1 MNFNLYYKLYYFT
14 DYYLHLFIMNEND
27 LQIKK
32 NQIYNTRKLKQK
44 NLEDFFFSYLFLIYY
59 EIRFIFNCL
68 IISYLKAL
76 V

>member
-44 NLEDFFFSYLFLIYY
+44 NLEDFFFNIYSW
-59 EIRFIFNCL
+59 FIMKL
-68 IISYLKAL
+68 DLYPI
-76 V
+76 VW